1 MFKFKYCSIFS
12 FLKFKAGLI
21 ILILT
26 ITGVKDLQATH
37 ATGADLTYQS
47 LGNGVYRMTFTLYRD
62 CYGISAPFSQMLY
75 YSSASC
81 NIINEAEMFRVP
93 GTGIEITHPC
103 SAAASTCQGGSVAG
117 IQEWKYIADVTLPVR
132 CADWHFFTSVSNRN
146 AAITTILNPDD
157 YALYVEAFLNNT
169 TSENNSPT
177 FSNAPIAFECIGQ
190 TNNFNQGVID
200 ADGDSL
206 VYSFITPRKDGNTNL
221 VYKSGYS
228 VINPIVSSPP
238 VSINSIN
245 GDITMTPVQS
255 DIASV
260 AVLIKEYRNGL
271 IIGSIMRDM
280 QLYIV
285 SCSNT
290 LPEITGIN
298 GTRNF
303 TFAACSGRQICFDI
317 FSKDL
322 DQNQVLT
329 MSWSQSIPGA
339 TFVTT
344 SASHPVGHFCWSP
357 TTADERVQPY
367 TFSVTIR
374 DNACPSNG
382 VQTFSYSILVSKLN
396 IQITS
401 TPTIQCF
408 GSHNGSAVATVSGN
422 PPLQYIWTLPNG
434 NILTTRAI
442 SHLKAGNYTLNVI
455 DGNGCLGTK
464 YFTIAEPPVLKVSIT
479 SMNGNCINNMG
490 SAIANVSGG
499 TPVYNYLWSPGGQS
513 TADAI
518 SLLSNTYIVKITDT
532 RGCKATASTAIQNI
546 TPVTFELVL
555 NGATCLAN
563 DGSATVTHT
572 GGSGN
577 FSYQWTPD
585 IPGNNSTS
593 SIAGLV
599 TGLYSVI
606 ATDLGTGCSQTLSGI
621 VQNLAGI
628 TAAITSASN
637 ASCESNEDGSA
648 TVTASGGESPY
659 FYSWPNGDIT
669 STTNH
674 LAPGLNLAMVE
685 DYNGCR
691 AFAIAQIGYDNLSPN
706 INLGS
711 DTSPCISAPFLIEAG
726 QGFER
731 YLWNN
736 GHTGSSIFAIN
747 SGMYS
752 VLVTNSKGCQS
763 FDAININFVSCSIT
777 NNPQSSNS
785 KSILN
790 IYPNP
795 TNNEINISIS
805 RIRNTEVTLIVTDIL
820 GNKIFTIRETA
831 VYGYTKKVDLQSF
844 PAGIY
849 LVRVAYDDEINTT
862 RILKH

>member
-1 MFKFKYCSIFS
+1 MYKFKYYSIFR
-12 FLKFKAGLI
+12 FLKFKAR
-21 ILILT
+21 LILF
-26 ITGVKDLQATH
+26 ILFISGSNELHATH
-37 ATGADLTYQS
+37 ATGADLTYHS

-62 CYGISAPFSQMLY
+62 CFGISAPFSQMLY
-75 YSSASC
+75 FSSASC

-117 IQEWKYIADVTLPVR
+117 IQEWKYVVDISLPVR
-132 CADWHFFTSVSNRN
+132 CTDWHFFTSVANRN
-146 AAITTILNPDD
+146 AAITTIINPDN

-169 TSENNSPT
+169 TGENNSPT

-206 VYSFITPRKDGNTNL
+206 VYSFITPRKDGITNL
-221 VYKSGYS
+221 IYKSGYS
-228 VINPIVSSPP
+228 VTNPIVSSPP

-245 GDITMTPVQS
+245 GDITMSPVQS

-260 AVLIKEYRNGL
+260 AVLIKEYRNGIL
-271 IIGSIMRDM
+271 IGSVMRDM

-285 SCSNT
+285 GCSNT

-303 TFAACSGRQICFDI
+303 TLPACAGQQICFDV

-344 SASHPVGHFCWSP
+344 GTRHPVGHFCWSP
-357 TTADERVQPY
+357 STANERDQPY

-382 VQTFSYSILVSKLN
+382 IQTFSYSILVSKLN
-396 IQITS
+396 IQLTA
-401 TPTIQCF
+401 TPIVQCF
-408 GSHNGSAVATVSGN
+408 GSHNGSAVATATGN
-422 PPLQYIWTLPNG
+422 MPLQYIWTFPNG
-434 NILTTRAI
+434 NILTTKAI
-442 SHLKAGNYTLNVI
+442 SHLKAGNYSLNVI
-455 DGNGCLGTK
+455 DGSGCLKTK
-464 YFTIAEPPVLKVSIT
+464 FFTIAEPPALKVAIT
-479 SMNGNCINNMG
+479 PTNGNCINNMG
-490 SAIANVSGG
+490 TAIANVSGG
-499 TPVYNYLWSPGGQS
+499 SPAYNYLWLPGGQS
-513 TADAI
+513 TSNAI
-518 SLLSNTYIVKITDT
+518 NLLSNTYSVKITDAK
-532 RGCKATASTAIQNI
+532 GCTTTASTNIQNI
-546 TPVTFELVL
+546 TPVIFELVL
-555 NGATCLAN
+555 TGATCVNN
-563 DGSATVTHT
+563 DGSATVNHT

-577 FSYQWTPD
+577 FTYEWTPD
-585 IPGNNSTS
+585 IPGNNTTS
-593 SIAGLV
+593 SLTGLV
-599 TGLYSVI
+599 TGFYSVI
-606 ATDLGTGCSQTLSGI
+606 ATDIETGCSQTLSGI

-628 TAAITSASN
+628 SATITSTTN
-637 ASCESNEDGSA
+637 ARCESDENGSA
-648 TVTASGGESPY
+648 TLTASGGELPY
-659 FYSWPNGDIT
+659 FYSWPNGDNT

-691 AFAIAQIGYDNLSPN
+691 AFAIAQIGFDFPSPI

-711 DTSPCISAPFLIEAG
+711 DTSACINAPYLIEAG
-726 QGFER
+726 QGFET
-731 YLWNN
+731 YLWNS
-736 GHTGSSIFAIN
+736 GQTGSSIIATN

-752 VLVTNSKGCQS
+752 VLVTNTKGCQS
-763 FDAININFVSCSIT
+763 FDTININFVSCSIT
-777 NNPQSSNS
+777 NNPQTSNS
-785 KSILN
+785 KSIIN

-795 TNNEINISIS
+795 TNSEINISIS
-805 RIRNTEVTLIVTDIL
+805 RIRNTEVTLTVTDIL
-820 GNKIFTIRETA
+820 GNKIFISRETSG
-831 VYGYTKKVDLQSF
+831 YGYTKKVDLQSF

-849 LVRVAYDDEINTT
+849 LVRAEYDGEINTV